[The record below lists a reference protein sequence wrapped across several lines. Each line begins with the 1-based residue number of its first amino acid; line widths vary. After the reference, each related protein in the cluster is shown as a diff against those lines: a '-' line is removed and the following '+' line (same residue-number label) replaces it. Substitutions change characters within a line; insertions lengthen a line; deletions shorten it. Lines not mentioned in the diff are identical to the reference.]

1 MVKSGQQS
9 NREEASR
16 GGWLRLHRKLRD
28 NPRYRDSEAVHLWI
42 HFLLSAEFQ
51 PRSAVFQG
59 KVVKL
64 APGQFISSRR
74 ELSLAT
80 GICQAKIIRI
90 IEQLKSDQQIE
101 QRAGSKHSM
110 FTVRNWRDY
119 QKTDRRNDQ
128 PADSDRSATD
138 QPSIHEKR
146 NRQAGVR
153 GNGAKKQRSLE
164 AKNGGG
170 WILSGEKA
178 NAAPGGLVPK
188 FAPLSLTLFP
198 DEYEKLKAEAE
209 RQIERLK
216 AAPENWERS
225 QELRA
230 EIKADRRWLEDLAK
244 ERTHDAEKI
253 GNEIAALVAAPTSY
267 EALRLVPEAREAVKV
282 WRERIKAIES
292 ALSGRVS

>member
-9 NREEASR
+9 NREESSR

-119 QKTDRRNDQ
+119 QKTDPRNDQ

-138 QPSIHEKR
+138 QPSIHKKQ

-153 GNGAKKQRSLE
+153 GNGPKKPRSKE
-164 AKNGGG
+164 RGEG
-170 WILSGEKA
+170 ILPGEKA
-178 NAAPGGLVPK
+178 SAAPGGLVPR

-225 QELRA
+225 QELRQD
-230 EIKADRRWLEDLAK
+230 IKADRQWLEDLAK
-244 ERTHDAEKI
+244 ERPHDAEKI
-253 GNEIAALVAAPTSY
+253 ANEIAALVAAPTSY
-267 EALRLVPEAREAVKV
+267 QALRLVPEAREAVKV